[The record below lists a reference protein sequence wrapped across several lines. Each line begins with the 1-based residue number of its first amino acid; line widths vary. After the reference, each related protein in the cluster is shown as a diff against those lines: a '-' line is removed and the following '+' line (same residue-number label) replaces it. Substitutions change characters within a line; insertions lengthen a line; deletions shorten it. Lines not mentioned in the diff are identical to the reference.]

1 MIPLKFDQSPPMN
14 LSININETSNPP
26 PFTVASKTITRSFLS
41 SSTFPTSPTHMEAG
55 RKANNYNTIQLMAI
69 IEHAYSVA
77 LGTT

>member
-1 MIPLKFDQSPPMN
+1 MIPLKFDQSPPMDLSTDISETWN
-14 LSININETSNPP
+14 LPLLTEDG
-26 PFTVASKTITRSFLS
+26 KTISGSFLS